1 MIRRYNSAIQELE
14 QNDKSHTHS
23 NEDPQ
28 EPHKLRLLKRDTLSE
43 ISPPQNY
50 KFIPSE
56 KWKIDYDISTW
67 VENNLIQDLVIIDDD
82 EKWAYDVITETNQDQ
97 NRK

>member
-1 MIRRYNSAIQELE
+1 MR
-14 QNDKSHTHS
+14 THKNLTNYLCL
-23 NEDPQ
+23 NEI
-28 EPHKLRLLKRDTLSE
+28 HSE